1 MFAKQLLASVKRAMK
16 LSNTKKENAATAYD
30 IWAHTYDNEIT
41 NGNLTVFYNDILIAE
56 MLQNTALTDKI
67 VLDIGAGT
75 GRHYPALKALQ
86 PKKFIACDVSEGML
100 QKFNAKFPEAET
112 HLITENTLNF
122 ANDESV
128 DVLFSSLTIG
138 HVQYIDAFLQ
148 EWNRVL
154 ACDGTVLLTLFHPT
168 LSHLKEARSFKDSD
182 KNLHIIEHYE
192 HSVANL
198 KKMFA
203 TLSWEIISFSE
214 KEIDALCLPLLE
226 EMNLQQQYDAIVGKK
241 IVCGFLLRKK

>member
-1 MFAKQLLASVKRAMK
+1 MLAKQLLATVKRAIK
-16 LSNTKKENAATAYD
+16 LSNTKRENAATAYD
-30 IWAHTYDNEIT
+30 TWAHTYDDEKN

-56 MLQNTALTDKI
+56 MLQNTALKDKI

-75 GRHYPALKALQ
+75 GRHYPALKVLQ
-86 PKKFIACDVSEGML
+86 PKKYIACDVSDGML

-122 ANDESV
+122 ANDKSV

-138 HVQYIDAFLQ
+138 HVQHIDAFLQ

-154 ACDGTVLLTLFHPT
+154 AFNGTVLLTLFHPS
-168 LSHLKEARSFKDSD
+168 LSHLKEARSFKDAHE
-182 KNLHIIEHYE
+182 NLHIIEHYE
-192 HSVANL
+192 HNVVYL
-198 KKMFA
+198 KKRFA
-203 TLSWEIISFSE
+203 TLSWEVISFSE
-214 KEIDALCLPLLE
+214 KEIDSLCFPLLTK
-226 EMNLQQQYDAIVGKK
+226 MNLQQQYDAIVGKK